1 MKIIIDAMGGD
12 NAPGEI
18 VKGAFRAADELG
30 VKVILVGQG
39 DAILEAMGKNG
50 VDTLPKGVE
59 IAHADDVVDMHDDPT
74 SVVKK
79 RKDSSMI
86 VGLRM
91 VAEGKGDAFITAG
104 STGACITAAT
114 LIVKRVRGV
123 RRAALTPMIPT
134 AAGQCVLIDCGA
146 NAECTPEYLLQ
157 FAYMGSFYAK
167 KALGIEKPRVGLL
180 NNGAEDSKGLPLQKA
195 THKLLTALHEQG
207 KLNFVGNV
215 EGRDVP
221 LGACDVVVADGFS
234 GNILLKTIEGTAKF
248 MSSLMKE
255 MFMKNAI
262 TKMGA
267 LCCKSG
273 VADMKKL
280 MDYRETGGTALLGIT
295 KPVIKA
301 HGSSDAL
308 AIFSSVKQAVQAIE
322 MNLAE
327 EISLHMQDMTAPKE
341 VSDL

>member
-18 VKGAFRAADELG
+18 VKGALRAVSELG
-30 VKVILVGQG
+30 VQVILVGKG
-39 DAILEAMGKNG
+39 DAILEAMRQNG
-50 VDTLPKGVE
+50 VDNLPKGVE
-59 IAHADDVVDMHDDPT
+59 IAHADDVVEMHDDPT

-86 VGLRM
+86 IGLRM

-123 RRAALTPMIPT
+123 RRAALTPILPT
-134 AAGQCVLIDCGA
+134 SAGKCVLIDCGA

-157 FAYMGSFYAK
+157 FACMGSFYAK
-167 KALGIEKPRVGLL
+167 KALGIERPRVGLL
-180 NNGAEDSKGLPLQKA
+180 NNGAEDTKGLPLQKA
-195 THKLLTALHEQG
+195 TYKLLTALHQQG
-207 KLNFVGNV
+207 TLNFVGNV

-248 MSSLMKE
+248 MSTLMKD
-255 MFMKNAI
+255 MFMKNTI
-262 TKMGA
+262 SKIGA

-273 VADMKKL
+273 VADIKKL

-308 AIFSSVKQAVQAIE
+308 AIFSSVKQAVEAVE

-327 EISLHMQDMTAPKE
+327 EISQHMQDMTMAKE
-341 VSDL
+341 VADQ